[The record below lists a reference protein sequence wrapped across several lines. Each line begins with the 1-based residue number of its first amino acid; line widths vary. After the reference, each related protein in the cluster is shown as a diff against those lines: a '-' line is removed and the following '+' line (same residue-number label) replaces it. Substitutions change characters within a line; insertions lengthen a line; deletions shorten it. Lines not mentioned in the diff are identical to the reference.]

1 MNCLYLYEVFSSRP
15 LSQVLQDCST
25 CGRCRP
31 ETSRV
36 RWAGC
41 GVNCGHRNGQCTAL
55 SSQRFSPVDTLIP
68 ELLHLDLKL
77 DLVSRK
83 QSGDGLGQWSVSRL
97 RPSDAGSSERCTHCP
112 RSTGDKPFEINISVA
127 ERVAWTHTP
136 FYVYQFQTEVAT
148 VPDRRSFQ
156 VRANQ
161 WTVDGTFPA
170 TQQEQSAL
178 PINLPPSSPFTLP
191 RPSIN
196 LTQTFQRFFL
206 TLNQFKYSEPAMCI
220 GLHSFALDQ
229 RSTPT

>member
-1 MNCLYLYEVFSSRP
+1 VCGLNSTRSNLTGMNCLYLYEVFSSRP
-15 LSQVLQDCST
+15 LSLVLQDCST

-97 RPSDAGSSERCTHCP
+97 RSSDAGSSERCAHCP
-112 RSTGDKPFEINISVA
+112 RSTGDKPFEINMCRRTSCLDTYSVLRISICKDGSQGLCLLYPI
-127 ERVAWTHTP
+127 T
-136 FYVYQFQTEVAT
+136 Q
-148 VPDRRSFQ
+148 VP
-156 VRANQ
+156 
-161 WTVDGTFPA
+161 
-170 TQQEQSAL
+170 
-178 PINLPPSSPFTLP
+178 
-191 RPSIN
+191 
-196 LTQTFQRFFL
+196 
-206 TLNQFKYSEPAMCI
+206 
-220 GLHSFALDQ
+220 
-229 RSTPT
+229 